1 MERDREAPLA
11 ASDRAALGSE
21 LVLVDDNQADVDL
34 VLYCAEAVDLPL
46 EIRWINNG
54 AEALTYLRERLRGL
68 PEQRP
73 RLVLLDLGLPRLSG
87 LEVLEALHAEGL
99 HATAPVIVLSTS
111 RRFEDQRRSRELGVR
126 DYWFK
131 PRDLDGYEQLMQR
144 LQREVRELGVTC

>member
-1 MERDREAPLA
+1 MSPAP
-11 ASDRAALGSE
+11 DPCSE

-34 VLYCAEAVDLPL
+34 VLYCAEEARLPL

-54 AEALTYLRERLRGL
+54 AEALSYLRERLRASAA
-68 PEQRP
+68 ERP

-99 HATAPVIVLSTS
+99 QVATPVIVLSTS
-111 RRFEDQRRSRELGVR
+111 RRFEDQQRSRELGVR

-131 PRDLDGYEQLMQR
+131 PRDLEGYEQLMVR
-144 LQREVRELGVTC
+144 LQEEVRTLAAAPLAPPT

>member
-1 MERDREAPLA
+1 MDL
-11 ASDRAALGSE
+11 DRAAAGLLSTE

-34 VLYCAEAVDLPL
+34 VLYCAEAVALPL

-54 AEALTYLRERLRGL
+54 AEALAYLRERLRAQ

-99 HATAPVIVLSTS
+99 HDTAPVIVLSTS

-144 LQREVRELGVTC
+144 LQREVHDLGVTR

>member
-1 MERDREAPLA
+1 MHG
-11 ASDRAALGSE
+11 SSE

-34 VLYCAEAVDLPL
+34 VLYCAEAAALPL

-54 AEALTYLRERLRGL
+54 AEALTYLRDRLRAG
-68 PEQRP
+68 PGERP

-99 HATAPVIVLSTS
+99 EAHTPVIVLSTS
-111 RRFEDQRRSRELGVR
+111 RRFEDQRRSRELGAR

-131 PRDLDGYEQLMQR
+131 PRDLDGYEVLMQR
-144 LQREVRELGVTC
+144 LQEEVRVLG

>member
-1 MERDREAPLA
+1 MSPTPDL
-11 ASDRAALGSE
+11 STE

-34 VLYCAEAVDLPL
+34 VLYCAEAAGLPL

-54 AEALTYLRERLRGL
+54 AEALSYLRTRLRAAAA
-68 PEQRP
+68 ERP

-99 HATAPVIVLSTS
+99 QEASPVIVLSTS

-131 PRDLDGYEQLMQR
+131 PRDLDGYEQLMAR
-144 LQREVRELGVTC
+144 LQEEVRTLPLPQ

>member
-1 MERDREAPLA
+1 MERDRATPLA

-87 LEVLEALHAEGL
+87 FEVLEALHGEGL
-99 HATAPVIVLSTS
+99 HAAAPVIVLSTS

-144 LQREVRELGVTC
+144 LQREVGELGVTR